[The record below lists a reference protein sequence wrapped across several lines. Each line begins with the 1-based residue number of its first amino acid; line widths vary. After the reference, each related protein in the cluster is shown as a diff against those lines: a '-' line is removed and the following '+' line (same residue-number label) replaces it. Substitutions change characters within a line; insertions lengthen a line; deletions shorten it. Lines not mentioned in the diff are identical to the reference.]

1 MLTNCYEK
9 MNKKSN
15 FEQPDRTAYGG
26 FGNWSATNPSSV
38 GPSGPLGSSSTAQP
52 SPNSEKSTLSNH
64 VTPRK
69 RKTHLYVIYN
79 FINFGHAYG
88 GFGKVDRRAATILTF
103 SRLLSV
109 VGRLLRNE
117 FQLSATLRPRNVI
130 ALESQWIAFNATN
143 CKVVAHSG

>member
-1 MLTNCYEK
+1 M
-9 MNKKSN
+9 
-15 FEQPDRTAYGG
+15 
-26 FGNWSATNPSSV
+26 
-38 GPSGPLGSSSTAQP
+38 
-52 SPNSEKSTLSNH
+52 LSNH

-130 ALESQWIAFNATN
+130 ALESNGSLLMQQIAKSSPTADNTLQNRSLIVGNVLKATN
-143 CKVVAHSG
+143 SGLTVGLAP